1 MQSGLVVS
9 ACWLHDQ
16 LASDAAEVLVIEAG
30 VTDAESDLVIPS
42 SIFVNME
49 LWEGP
54 TGAGIPLVEG
64 SGNLL
69 PPVQLQPLVE
79 QAGIHCNTRVVVYSH
94 NSTKALN
101 HAPIVGA
108 RLLWALRYAGVH
120 QAVLLDGGLSS
131 WLREGYPTVQ
141 SNQRPLPVPVDDFF
155 DGDQQLE
162 FPMQPELCASTEEV
176 EKAVSGQL
184 AGAVLGDVRSW
195 EEFTGQRHSYTYFD
209 SLGRIPDA
217 RCVPLTLHLMPASVP
232 LTLHL
237 MPASVSL
244 TQCCWPFL
252 RGAAAQLVGGR
263 WARWGDSTYIG
274 GDLWSGSA
282 DQSLIDAHKVRLAWE
297 GAAHHP
303 PVRVVL

>member
-1 MQSGLVVS
+1 
-9 ACWLHDQ
+9 
-16 LASDAAEVLVIEAG
+16 VIEAG
-30 VTDAESDLVIPS
+30 VTDAESDLVIPG

-54 TGAGIPLVEG
+54 TGAGMPLVEG

-69 PPVQLQPLVE
+69 PPAQLQPLIE
-79 QAGIHCNTRVVVYSH
+79 QAGVHCNTRVVVYSH

-108 RLLWALRYAGVH
+108 RLLWALRYAGVQ

-131 WLREGYPTVQ
+131 WLREGYPTLQ
-141 SNQRPLPVPVDDFF
+141 SNQRPQPVPVDDFF
-155 DGDQQLE
+155 NGNQQLQ
-162 FPMQPELCASTEEV
+162 FPMHPELCASTEEV
-176 EKAVSGQL
+176 EKAVSGEM

-217 RCVPLTLHLMPASVP
+217 R
-232 LTLHL
+232 
-237 MPASVSL
+237 
-244 TQCCWPFL
+244 
-252 RGAAAQLVGGR
+252 

-274 GDLWSGSA
+274 GDLWSA
-282 DQSLIDAHKVRLAWE
+282 DQTMIDAHKVKLAWAENGIAEPQDDSVLIFYCGSGWRSAWAWLLASSMGWKNVKNYDGGFLEWSTTHRNAGEHERLAGE
-297 GAAHHP
+297 P
-303 PVRVVL
+303 K